1 MKIKIGQKIYD
12 GKKEPIM
19 IILTNRDK
27 ENIKN
32 MAPSAT
38 KYCVYPDS
46 ISPIKIKEFMK
57 TEDLENKS

>member
-1 MKIKIGQKIYD
+1 MKVKIGQKIFD

-19 IILTNRDK
+19 IILTNWDK

-32 MAPSAT
+32 MAPGIK

-46 ISPIKIKEFMK
+46 ISPAKIKEFMN
-57 TEDLENKS
+57 TEDLEK